1 MSAHQ
6 TMPAPL
12 ADRARDAFSRM
23 AAACPEDGKVLGQ
36 YMAAL
41 HKKNVIALGEG
52 EAFALTDA
60 EGRAIKATKRMVRL
74 SAENGGLTQPV
85 YNGPYVISAPGYAM
99 LAHAA
104 GAVVMNAPTVT
115 VDGVAQQN
123 PYVRRGPDGS
133 IIEVH
138 CRAMA
143 FRYNEHGQP
152 MVSDRTTIF
161 DTATYTLADMVGK
174 AKRQKDAFKLLPAG
188 MPAPKPAEEW
198 ACYRVDEAVNL
209 WMKITHEEVI
219 NFLGQVLNRKKKALE
234 FAQTFAQRNALKHLF
249 GLAVVPGQEKNH
261 SISVWDVP
269 VVCWAPS
276 DGGFIRFDTS
286 RYAAS
291 TQIIEALTEG
301 KPVALPEAQQ
311 PIVISRGT
319 EEVQGS
325 DMDDEAD
332 PLENPDR
339 YETPQTAAVMPMP
352 DPMPEEQPMPTAEAR
367 PLPTPT
373 VAEPPQEART
383 QADQVDQNQRDHD
396 WTERELK
403 AWNNLR
409 VAREE
414 FPSEY
419 ADALTECGLLDT
431 EVNPGNAGEVLHTLN
446 RILDGG
452 EA

>member
-1 MSAHQ
+1 MKNEVALVDQ
-6 TMPAPL
+6 AK
-12 ADRARDAFSRM
+12 AAFERVNK
-23 AAACPEDGKVLGQ
+23 ACPEDGAVIGRYL
-36 YMAAL
+36 AAL

-60 EGRAIKATKRMVRL
+60 EGRNIRATRRTVRL

-85 YNGPYVISAPGYAM
+85 YNGPFVISAPGYAM

-174 AKRQKDAFKLLPAG
+174 AKRQKDAFKLLPSG
-188 MPAPKPAEEW
+188 MPAPNPAEEW

-249 GLAVVPGQEKNH
+249 GLAVVPGQDKNRPV
-261 SISVWDVP
+261 SVWDVP

-301 KPVALPEAQQ
+301 KPVALPESRQ
-311 PIVISRGT
+311 PIVISRGSD
-319 EEVQGS
+319 EVQGS

-339 YETPQTAAVMPMP
+339 YEAPQTAAAM
-352 DPMPEEQPMPTAEAR
+352 PMPEEQPAPVPEPRLHPAPAVDE
-367 PLPTPT
+367 TPP
-373 VAEPPQEART
+373 EP
-383 QADQVDQNQRDHD
+383 

-403 AWNNLR
+403 EWNNLQ

-419 ADALTECGLLDT
+419 ADALTECGLIES
-431 EVNPGNAGEVLHTLN
+431 EVNPGNAGEVLHALN